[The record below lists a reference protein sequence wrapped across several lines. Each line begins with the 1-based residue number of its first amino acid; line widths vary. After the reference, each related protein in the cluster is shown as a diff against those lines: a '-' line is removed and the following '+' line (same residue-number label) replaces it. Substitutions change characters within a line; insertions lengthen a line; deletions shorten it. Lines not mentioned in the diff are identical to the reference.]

1 MFASSV
7 GLSWFMFFFLCLN
20 SFLFFFGRGLE
31 EEESSE
37 DEIGGWK
44 QCLLFLDDR

>member
-1 MFASSV
+1 MFANSV
-7 GLSWFMFFFLCLN
+7 GLSCYMVCLFV
-20 SFLFFFGRGLE
+20 SEQFRGGRG